1 MKRVFVSYSRTNLDV
16 VTELVQDLQ
25 AVGVQVWH
33 DQTLTGGQRWWD
45 NILANIRDC
54 DIFLFALSPES
65 RDSEACRS
73 EVAYVSQLGKAILPV
88 LVADGVNL
96 NLLPPPIHEIQ
107 ITDFRRRDKDAA
119 FALVKAINM
128 ASPAPALPDP
138 LPPPPRVPVSYLSTL
153 KERIDTPVTL
163 SAQDQIGLMFELEA
177 AVREGRPA
185 AEMRDV
191 LLSLKRR
198 DDLLAKVGVRVD
210 DALKALEQR
219 THAQRMDM
227 VVDFVTASSDQ
238 PQMRPAAAAPP
249 APVAPPPQPA
259 AWGSHAKTRRYACPP
274 GATPQLIADVTSW
287 LNAEGFDSQQ
297 METEGQGVLLQ
308 IKKRGNWRELVGVS
322 TSLNIVFRQ
331 SGDLLNV
338 EIGAG
343 KWIDN
348 ATVGTV
354 TAFNLWS
361 FTVTAGVRAWEQMKM
376 PDQIFGYIGNRFPY
390 R

>member
-1 MKRVFVSYSRTNLDV
+1 
-16 VTELVQDLQ
+16 
-25 AVGVQVWH
+25 
-33 DQTLTGGQRWWD
+33 
-45 NILANIRDC
+45 
-54 DIFLFALSPES
+54 
-65 RDSEACRS
+65 
-73 EVAYVSQLGKAILPV
+73 
-88 LVADGVNL
+88 
-96 NLLPPPIHEIQ
+96 
-107 ITDFRRRDKDAA
+107 
-119 FALVKAINM
+119 LVKAINM
-128 ASPAPALPDP
+128 ASPATALPDP

-153 KERIDTPVTL
+153 KERIDSPGSL

-177 AVREGRPA
+177 AVRDGRPA

-198 DDLLAKVGVRVD
+198 DDLLAKVGVRID

-227 VVDFVTASSDQ
+227 VVDFVTASSNQ
-238 PQMRPAAAAPP
+238 AQMRPSAAAPPPQSPAPPALQQPLAPLQFTAP
-249 APVAPPPQPA
+249 APVAPVSQPP
-259 AWGSHAKTRRYACPP
+259 AWGSHAKARRYACPP

-343 KWIDN
+343 KWIDT

-354 TAFNLWS
+354 TTFNLWS

-376 PDQIFGYIGNRFPY
+376 PDRIFGYIGNRFTY